1 METGMMEI
9 SRQALLIG
17 DPRLAGTAALSLQRF
32 SWQFQRT
39 SCLDEAEQMIQDK
52 PPLLGVILLGAHH
65 ASPSPQLDRLLTRGP
80 TTLWVAL
87 LDPGGLKDRHLFG
100 LIARHCHAFLPLPLN
115 PERAHHVLE
124 SALTMAGLMA
134 TTFGP
139 PHPTAASP
147 QRAAMIGRSEA
158 IQTLLRDIEKIAAVD
173 APVLITGES
182 GTGKELTA
190 RLIHERSSRRK
201 GPFHAVNCGAL
212 PAGLIQSELF
222 GHEKGAF
229 TGADRSKVG
238 IIESAAGGTLFL
250 DEIGDLPLELQVNL
264 LRFLEDHRFFR
275 LGSLRETEVD
285 VRVLA
290 ATHVDLED
298 AVEAGRFR
306 EDLYHRLNVLQARTP
321 PLRERPED
329 IEELAGHFLEQFRAE
344 AACRVRGFSH
354 DSLVTMRQYHWP
366 GNIRE
371 LINRVR
377 RAVVMCEQRLITPD
391 NLGLE
396 RRKDIVRCHSSLDEI
411 RDGAERDA
419 VIAALARNKH
429 QVLHAARDLGVSRAT
444 LYRLIEKHRVH
455 RSLSGQA

>member
-1 METGMMEI
+1 MEI
-9 SRQALLIG
+9 PRQALLIG
-17 DPRLAGTAALSLQRF
+17 DSRIASIVALSSQRF
-32 SWQFQRT
+32 SWRFEQT
-39 SCLDEAEQMIQDK
+39 NCLNEARQLLHDN

-65 ASPSPQLDRLLTRGP
+65 AGQFPQLERLLTLAP

-87 LDPGGLKDRHLFG
+87 IDAVSLNDTRIFE
-100 LIARHCHAFLPLPLN
+100 LIARHCHAYLSLPLH
-115 PERAHHVLE
+115 PERLHHVLE
-124 SALTMAGLMA
+124 STFDMARLLAMNSA
-134 TTFGP
+134 PHTLP
-139 PHPTAASP
+139 PTIRP
-147 QRAAMIGRSEA
+147 QSSMIGRSQA
-158 IQTLLRDIEKIAAVD
+158 IQTLVRDIEKIAVVD

-190 RLIHERSSRRK
+190 KLIHEQSARRQ
-201 GPFHAVNCGAL
+201 GPFHAINCGAL
-212 PAGLIQSELF
+212 PAGLVQSELF
-222 GHEKGAF
+222 GHERGAF
-229 TGADRSKVG
+229 TGADRRKIG
-238 IIESAAGGTLFL
+238 IIESAAGGTLLL

-264 LRFLEDHRFFR
+264 LRFLEDHRVSR
-275 LGSLRETEVD
+275 LGGLQETEVD

-290 ATHVDLED
+290 ATHVDLEE
-298 AVEAGRFR
+298 AVKAKRFR

-329 IEELAGHFLEQFRAE
+329 IEELAAHFLAQFRAE
-344 AACRVRGFSH
+344 AAHRVRGFSH

-377 RAVVMCEQRLITPD
+377 RAVVMCEQRLISPN

-396 RRKDIVRCHSSLDEI
+396 RRKDIDRYHSSLDEV

-444 LYRLIEKHRVH
+444 LYRLIEKHSVH
-455 RSLSGQA
+455 RSLSGQV